1 MSEEDKYIRL
11 PRKISIEK
19 KKRVM
24 IFVIKRYYFE
34 LQRLINCNKVGIFR
48 KEVQ

>member
-1 MSEEDKYIRL
+1 
-11 PRKISIEK
+11 
-19 KKRVM
+19 M